1 MGKGREETQ
10 KVKFMKEH
18 FMEYYR
24 QGMNIPQIANY
35 CGTTTTTVYSKLD
48 EIAKANGYSDRTD
61 LLERIHPKH
70 IITVKGTRRS
80 VADFD
85 EVLSLAKDLDNQI
98 SELIKKIDNI

>member
-1 MGKGREETQ
+1 MGKRNQMTQ
-10 KVKFMKEH
+10 RVKNMKEN
-18 FMEYYR
+18 FMDFHR
-24 QGMNIPQIANY
+24 QGMNIPQIADH
-35 CGTTTTTVYSKLD
+35 CGITTTTIYHLLGD
-48 EIAKANGYSDRTD
+48 IAQENGFSDRTD

-70 IITVKGTRRS
+70 VITVKGAHKS

>member
-1 MGKGREETQ
+1 MGRGRETTQ
-10 KVKFMKEH
+10 RVKFMRQN
-18 FMEYYR
+18 FMDYYR
-24 QGMNIPQIANY
+24 QGMNIPQIANH
-35 CGTTTTTVYSKLD
+35 CGITTTTIYQQLED
-48 EIAKANGYSDRTD
+48 IAHENGYSERTD

-70 IITVKGTRRS
+70 VITVKGTRRS